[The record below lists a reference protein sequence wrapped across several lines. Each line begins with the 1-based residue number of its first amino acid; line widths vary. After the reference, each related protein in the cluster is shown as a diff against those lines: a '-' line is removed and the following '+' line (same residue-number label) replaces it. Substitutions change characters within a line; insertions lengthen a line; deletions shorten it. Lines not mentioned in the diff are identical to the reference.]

1 MFERLLEDF
10 DLRKVSND
18 AITLHN
24 KLGYVFTLSLAKSFP
39 PILHTTLAGPD
50 RPIPPQTN
58 LVKNSAELTVPLPSL
73 LDRDDERKII
83 RFELADGKQVTLDYS
98 SDIFLQV
105 TESLVDEDGDQ
116 QDKRLVFGTVPRRGY
131 VLGEH
136 GITRYSRLIE
146 GSIHVGLGEK
156 GAPLDLTGRLFEL
169 TGTDAAAYDA
179 YTTDPLYKHTPFLI
193 TVAKPYKTFSHGVV
207 QPSSYA
213 QYHSSNSDGTWDI
226 HHKRSD
232 PQGYFSRYSQDWGGL
247 DEYIIFDSPNG
258 ESQGK
263 SNGHTNG
270 VDSSWK
276 LEKEVLDRQRD
287 TGNTN
292 TGLRY
297 LTRTFA
303 DLVGKPLLVPRDW
316 LGYLASGM
324 GLGESDEPQA
334 QMLLEGWPDMCK
346 ESDIPCS
353 GMHLSSGYTAGEED
367 GNRYVFTMNKKR
379 YPDFKAMVATFHRA
393 GIKIAPN
400 IKPYLLSTHPEYK
413 KLEQAGAL
421 FTDPFYD
428 PPATVTTPIWS
439 SGVGSSEKGSWSD
452 MTSAATRQWWHDGV
466 KSLVELGCDAM
477 WNDNNE
483 YLLHLDTVLAE
494 CDDESR
500 PHNAPKGKL
509 NVGLLGRMYHT
520 ELMGKISHDTCLE
533 LHPDR
538 RPFVLTRSGN
548 VGTFKYA
555 ASTWSGDNYT
565 SWKTL
570 QGSVAMGLNAGLS
583 LMQCYG
589 TDVGG
594 FAGPLPSPEL
604 FVRWV
609 QFGCLNQRFCIH
621 SFKPNK
627 KDPSGTKTTNMP
639 WMYPEVTPLVRKA
652 IKRRYELLPFFNTL
666 NWESHL
672 HAEPPNS
679 WLGHGE
685 FGRDINLY
693 TEEVLNG
700 FDFWL
705 GTGRLLVAGA
715 YFPGQ
720 TKKAVYFPQ
729 THLEDKTPYIRLS
742 QDPAST
748 IQLFEAGT
756 TDEVDIPLDEFAI
769 FARAG
774 TVLPIGRDHATVTAL
789 RGISRIAGD
798 GVEVQ
803 LKEEGGVVS
812 LDDWRGIEIFP
823 PPVNSTPSNF
833 AGKGNWVED
842 DGVSRLPKTTIIDVE
857 YTATAEEVVVT
868 ARFLKHDFLVA
879 WGSQLW
885 VVLPP
890 GDARKV
896 QGGVL
901 GEDAHGRKAW
911 KTEVGQE

>member
-10 DLRKVSND
+10 DLREVSSD
-18 AITLHN
+18 AITLANRH
-24 KLGYVFTLSLAKSFP
+24 GYVYTLSLAVAFP
-39 PILHTTLAGPD
+39 PILHTTLTGPD
-50 RPIPPQTN
+50 RPAPPQTN
-58 LVKNSAELTVPLPSL
+58 LVKSSAELRVPLPSAL
-73 LDRDDERKII
+73 NRDDSNKAI
-83 RFELADGKQVTLDYS
+83 RFQLADGKQVILDYS
-98 SDIFLQV
+98 SDICLQV

-116 QDKRLVFGTVPRRGY
+116 QDKRLIFGTVPRRGY

-136 GITRYSRLIE
+136 GIIRYSRFID
-146 GSIHVGLGEK
+146 GNIHVGLGEK

-179 YTTDPLYKHTPFLI
+179 YLTDPLYKHTPFLI
-193 TVAKPYKTFSHGVV
+193 SVAKPYNTLKQGVI

-213 QYHSSNSDGTWDI
+213 QYHTTNSDGTWDI

-247 DEYIIFDSPNG
+247 DEYIIFDSPSG
-258 ESQGK
+258 EVQGK
-263 SNGHTNG
+263 SNGHSNG
-270 VDSSWK
+270 HDFAWK

-287 TGNTN
+287 TGNAY

-297 LTRTFA
+297 FTRTFSEM
-303 DLVGKPLLVPRDW
+303 VGKPLLVPRDW

-346 ESDIPCS
+346 ENDIPCS
-353 GMHLSSGYTAGEED
+353 GMHLSSGYTVGEED

-379 YPDFKAMVATFHRA
+379 YPDFKAMAATFHRA

-400 IKPYLLSTHPEYK
+400 IKPYLLSTHPDYK
-413 KLEQAGAL
+413 KLEEAGAL
-421 FTDPFYD
+421 FKDPFYD
-428 PPATVTTPIWS
+428 PPTTVTTSIWS
-439 SGVGSSEKGSWSD
+439 SRVGSSEKGSWSD
-452 MTSAATRQWWHDGV
+452 MTSAAARKWWHDGV

-483 YLLHLDTVLAE
+483 YLLHNDTYLAE
-494 CDDESR
+494 CDEEGR
-500 PHNAPKGKL
+500 PRNAPKGKL
-509 NVGLLGRMYHT
+509 NVGLLGRMYNT
-520 ELMGKISHDTCLE
+520 ELMGKISHDTCVE
-533 LHPDR
+533 LQPDR

-609 QFGCLNQRFCIH
+609 QFGCVNQRFCIH

-627 KDPSGTKTTNMP
+627 KDPSGASATNMP
-639 WMYPEVTPLVRKA
+639 WMYPEVTPLIRKA
-652 IKRRYELLPFFNTL
+652 IKRRYELLPYFNSL
-666 NWESHL
+666 NWESHI

-685 FGRDINLY
+685 FGRDTNLY
-693 TEEVLNG
+693 SDEVLNG

-720 TKKAVYFPQ
+720 MKKAVYFPQ
-729 THLEDKTPYIRLS
+729 TQPNDKTSYIRLS
-742 QDPAST
+742 QDPSSVL
-748 IQLFEAGT
+748 QVFEAGT
-756 TDEVDIPLDEFAI
+756 TCEVHIPLDEFAI

-774 TVLPIGRDHATVTAL
+774 TVLPIGRDHATVTA
-789 RGISRIAGD
+789 RNGIAQTAGD
-798 GVEVQ
+798 GVEVV
-803 LKEEGGVVS
+803 LKEDGGMVS

-823 PPVNSTPSNF
+823 PSANSSSIS
-833 AGKGNWVED
+833 GKGAWVED
-842 DGVSRLPKTTIIDVE
+842 DGVSRTPKTTIVDVKYE
-857 YTATAEEVVVT
+857 ADPEVVNVT
-868 ARFLKHDFLVA
+868 AKFLKRDFDVA
-879 WGSQLW
+879 WGNELW

-890 GDARKV
+890 GDHRKV
-896 QGGVL
+896 QGGVS

-911 KTEVGQE
+911 RIQVRQ